1 MGRQAL
7 HTLRQDS
14 GNPKKYAMARYL
26 AYFLRTYME
35 MQNYSNGYEA
45 ALKQPPH
52 VIEELIA
59 LKTGKQDYTGY
70 DVMKLKKELENIVAR
85 KFFDDVEYKAKIDK
99 EFTRII
105 ISAVR
110 HLDNL

>member
-1 MGRQAL
+1 MGHQAL
-7 HTLRQDS
+7 HTLKQNS
-14 GNPKKYAMARYL
+14 SNPKKYAMARYL

-35 MQNYSNGYEA
+35 IQNYSNGYIA

-52 VIEELIA
+52 VIEELLA
-59 LKTGKQDYTGY
+59 LKTGKKDYTGH
-70 DVMKLKKELENIVAR
+70 DVLALRKELENIIAR
-85 KFFDDVEYKAKIDK
+85 EFFDDVEYKVKIDK
-99 EFTRII
+99 ELMKII